1 MKKIIS
7 GCITLSMVCCLACGI
22 TSMAEEQNALERIQE
37 SGKLV
42 MATDAAWPPFE
53 FMEGED
59 VVGVDVAI
67 AQDIADALGV
77 ELEVINVAFDSLSM
91 YLENQEAD
99 IAIAA
104 ITVTED
110 RQEVMEFSE
119 PYTDTYQYIVVKEDD
134 DNVQTIEDLAGYII
148 GVHLGTTGDFLASDE
163 VNMGVL
169 AGTGASVQQYKD
181 LTVAAL
187 GLNAGDVQA
196 IVCDRLLAENLCE
209 VNDGLKC
216 FEAVYE
222 DGSSTNEQY
231 AIAANKGE
239 TELIDAINEIIG
251 PMKEDGTIDQYILD
265 YTERA
270 SLAEDEDAE
279 ETTEAAADET
289 EAAEETEAAAD
300 ETEAVAEDT
309 TEAAAE
315 TEAAE

>member
-1 MKKIIS
+1 M
-7 GCITLSMVCCLACGI
+7 L
-22 TSMAEEQNALERIQE
+22 
-37 SGKLV
+37 
-42 MATDAAWPPFE
+42 
-53 FMEGED
+53 
-59 VVGVDVAI
+59 
-67 AQDIADALGV
+67 
-77 ELEVINVAFDSLSM
+77 
-91 YLENQEAD
+91 
-99 IAIAA
+99 
-104 ITVTED
+104 
-110 RQEVMEFSE
+110 
-119 PYTDTYQYIVVKEDD
+119 
-134 DNVQTIEDLAGYII
+134 
-148 GVHLGTTGDFLASDE
+148 
-163 VNMGVL
+163 
-169 AGTGASVQQYKD
+169 
-181 LTVAAL
+181 
-187 GLNAGDVQA
+187 QA

-300 ETEAVAEDT
+300 ETEAAEETEAAAEETEAAAEDT
-309 TEAAAE
+309 TEAAE
-315 TEAAE
+315 